1 MFTPGRITH
10 IDARK
15 PLTPADVAAIEKSM
29 DDHAVTVLPN
39 QDIDDAQ
46 QLAFTTNFG
55 PFQDGAN
62 STERRDE
69 LRLDPPAVDELL
81 DRRRHVAL
89 GDVVCDGLAF
99 EVHPRSW
106 L

>member
-46 QLAFTTNFG
+46 QDVLAA
-55 PFQDGAN
+55 D
-62 STERRDE
+62 
-69 LRLDPPAVDELL
+69 RLDHRDIDAARRGFHADLVD
-81 DRRRHVAL
+81 R
-89 GDVVCDGLAF
+89 
-99 EVHPRSW
+99 
-106 L
+106 